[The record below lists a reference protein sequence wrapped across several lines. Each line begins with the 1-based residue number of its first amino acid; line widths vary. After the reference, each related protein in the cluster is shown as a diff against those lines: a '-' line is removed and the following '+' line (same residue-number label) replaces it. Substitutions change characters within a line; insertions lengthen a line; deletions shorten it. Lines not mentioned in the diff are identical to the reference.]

1 MFLLSIFLHMSTS
14 DLLTGSVLEYWQV
27 HGDRSLYLASL
38 AWTGLLF
45 RAEIVRV
52 FTCYISLQCSFNIY
66 LLSMFV
72 FKRTHLG
79 CQFLP
84 TGQSC
89 RFRHSP
95 HRGPTGRQTLND
107 WVDCLSFYFLTSCP
121 KPTNS
126 QLISVH
132 LRQARRLYSL
142 HKMEILSVRST
153 CPLGAKLRVTA
164 WSAQVPYNPWSNQAW
179 RWSWGNRHLGKSRQ
193 R

>member
-1 MFLLSIFLHMSTS
+1 MSTS
-14 DLLTGSVLEYWQV
+14 DLLTGSVLEYSEV

-45 RAEIVRV
+45 RAEIVQLFYV
-52 FTCYISLQCSFNIY
+52 LHFLPAFFWYLSY

-132 LRQARRLYSL
+132 LRQASRLYSL

-179 RWSWGNRHLGKSRQ
+179 RWSWENWHLGKSRQ

>member
-1 MFLLSIFLHMSTS
+1 MLYLFFFIWAHLLS
-14 DLLTGSVLEYWQV
+14 GSVLEYSQV
-27 HGDRSLYLASL
+27 HGESPLEIDHCILLLLLGLAFFLGLKLY
-38 AWTGLLF
+38 GF
-45 RAEIVRV
+45 
-52 FTCYISLQCSFNIY
+52 FTCYISFQCSFNIY

-95 HRGPTGRQTLND
+95 HRGPTGRQTLNH

-121 KPTNS
+121 NPTNS

-132 LRQARRLYSL
+132 LRQASHLYSL

-179 RWSWGNRHLGKSRQ
+179 RWS
-193 R
+193 